1 MPYITLNLKNMD
13 LSVIVL
19 AMILLNRKASIS
31 YKVSVQINKHLENI
45 EGNIIVQLQK
55 VFTND
60 YAFDMIYLAI

>member
-13 LSVIVL
+13 ISVIVL

>member
-1 MPYITLNLKNMD
+1 MD